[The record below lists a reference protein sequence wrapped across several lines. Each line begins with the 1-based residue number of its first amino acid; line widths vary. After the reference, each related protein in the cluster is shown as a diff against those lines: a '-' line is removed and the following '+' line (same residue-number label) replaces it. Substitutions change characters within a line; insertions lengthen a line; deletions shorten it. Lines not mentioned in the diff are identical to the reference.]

1 MHSTPHQKLATHH
14 DRHCSHTQNSQ
25 AQGRRLVNVAVL
37 LSGGVDSSLALALLS
52 REKGIELKAYY
63 LKIWLEEELAFLGDC
78 PWEADLAYARETCER
93 FDVPLNIVP
102 LQSEY
107 REQIVD
113 HALTELH
120 LGRTPSPDIFCN
132 QRIKFGAFYHRV
144 ASECDKIASGHYA
157 RIKEIANQAHLLSA
171 PDPVKDQTY
180 FLSHLSQEQ
189 LARTL
194 FPIGHLHK
202 REVRA
207 LAAKFDLPAKDRKD
221 SQGICFL
228 GKISY
233 PDFVRFHL
241 GETTGDI
248 IEWASGEKK
257 GEHQGYWFYTIGQR
271 HGLRLGGGPWYVIDK
286 DAGQNIVYIA
296 HGDAP
301 ERAGRSELV
310 AEQIN
315 WINDAPQQGALQVKL
330 RHGPAVSPC
339 QVDLLDPNRAR
350 VALSAPDLGI
360 APGQHAVF
368 YDGEICLGGG
378 IIT

>member
-1 MHSTPHQKLATHH
+1 M
-14 DRHCSHTQNSQ
+14 
-25 AQGRRLVNVAVL
+25 NVAVL

-52 REKGIELKAYY
+52 REKGIALKAYY
-63 LKIWLEEELAFLGDC
+63 LKIWLEEELSFLGDC
-78 PWEADLAYARETCER
+78 PWEADLAYARETCEQL
-93 FDVPLNIVP
+93 DIPLEIVP

-107 REQIVD
+107 RAQIVEL
-113 HALTELH
+113 ALAELR

-132 QRIKFGAFYHRV
+132 QRIKFGAFYQRV
-144 ASECDKIASGHYA
+144 AGECDKIASGHYA
-157 RIKEIANQAHLLSA
+157 RIEEISGQPQLCRA

-180 FLSHLSQEQ
+180 FLSHLSREQ

-202 REVRA
+202 REVRQ
-207 LAAKFDLPAKDRKD
+207 LATEFDLPAKDRKD

-228 GKISY
+228 GKINY
-233 PDFVRFHL
+233 HDFVRFHL

-248 IEWASGEKK
+248 VERESGAKK

-271 HGLRLGGGPWYVIDK
+271 HGLKLGGGPWYVIDK
-286 DAGQNIVYIA
+286 DAAKNIVYIA

-301 ERAGRSELV
+301 ERAGRRELV
-310 AEQIN
+310 AGHIN
-315 WINDAPQQGALQVKL
+315 WIAGSPSQGALSVKL
-330 RHGPAVSPC
+330 RHGPALTSC
-339 QVDLLDPNRAR
+339 QVRPLDNKGSCAE
-350 VALSAPDLGI
+350 VELATPDPGI

-378 IIT
+378 IIA